1 MTDRA
6 VQPEA
11 PLSDSEK
18 LRGLALWFDA
28 FDKGTAGAVSR
39 VVFSEA
45 PSDEVQR
52 DLRRIADELEARAA
66 SQERPRRFA
75 ALMETDAL
83 SDDRFASQE
92 RSQPDYRPE
101 FPNECGW
108 VGALG
113 WADYETPNGRPCT
126 LPDDHEGPHQRNPVG
141 ASQERPQPHGP
152 NDGCGELLW
161 AHMEAQ
167 PGFSEEMRQAE
178 AELAEGRG
186 TPFHGVAQERPRPD
200 TDGALR
206 AALVRLIAAQDVNAS
221 VGERMA
227 ATTAARAALAGEE
240 QWNNES
246 PESGAT
252 ATGSSATSA
261 PFATR
266 SGDEPT
272 DCPRCHHES
281 RWHRSGGCVATYRT
295 VDGETP
301 CRCRDLESEVGE

>member
-1 MTDRA
+1 MTDQA

-141 ASQERPQPHGP
+141 ASQERPQLTCPCPDHVGP
-152 NDGCGELLW
+152 ED
-161 AHMEAQ
+161 AHSL
-167 PGFSEEMRQAE
+167 P
-178 AELAEGRG
+178 
-186 TPFHGVAQERPRPD
+186 GVAQERPRPD

>member
-1 MTDRA
+1 MNDRA

-11 PLSDSEK
+11 PFGSDAEK
-18 LRGLALWFDA
+18 LHDRLAHVLNRGVRVQMIEEAL
-28 FDKGTAGAVSR
+28 
-39 VVFSEA
+39 
-45 PSDEVQR
+45 
-52 DLRRIADELEARAA
+52 ARAA

-83 SDDRFASQE
+83 SDDRF
-92 RSQPDYRPE
+92 DYRPE

-141 ASQERPQPHGP
+141 ASQERPQLTCPCPDHVGP
-152 NDGCGELLW
+152 ED
-161 AHMEAQ
+161 AHSL
-167 PGFSEEMRQAE
+167 P
-178 AELAEGRG
+178 
-186 TPFHGVAQERPRPD
+186 GVAQERPRPD

>member
-1 MTDRA
+1 METVMTDRA

-141 ASQERPQPHGP
+141 ASQERPSIDVERLAVALISGTDHPDMDP
-152 NDGCGELLW
+152 LL
-161 AHMEAQ
+161 E
-167 PGFSEEMRQAE
+167 PEQARFY
-178 AELAEGRG
+178 AERIAAEYARLS
-186 TPFHGVAQERPRPD
+186 RP
-200 TDGALR
+200 TDG
-206 AALVRLIAAQDVNAS
+206 
-221 VGERMA
+221 E
-227 ATTAARAALAGEE
+227 
-240 QWNNES
+240 
-246 PESGAT
+246 PE
-252 ATGSSATSA
+252 
-261 PFATR
+261 
-266 SGDEPT
+266 
-272 DCPRCHHES
+272 
-281 RWHRSGGCVATYRT
+281 
-295 VDGETP
+295 
-301 CRCRDLESEVGE
+301 

>member
-1 MTDRA
+1 MTDQA

-11 PLSDSEK
+11 TTKAGQAMEAW
-18 LRGLALWFDA
+18 LREPENYEWGRKVTNAILAI
-28 FDKGTAGAVSR
+28 
-39 VVFSEA
+39 EA
-45 PSDEVQR
+45 
-52 DLRRIADELEARAA
+52 EARAA
-66 SQERPRRFA
+66 SQERP
-75 ALMETDAL
+75 
-83 SDDRFASQE
+83 
-92 RSQPDYRPE
+92 QPDYRPE

-141 ASQERPQPHGP
+141 AS
-152 NDGCGELLW
+152 
-161 AHMEAQ
+161 
-167 PGFSEEMRQAE
+167 
-178 AELAEGRG
+178 
-186 TPFHGVAQERPRPD
+186 QERPRPD

-301 CRCRDLESEVGE
+301 CRCRDQESEVGE

>member
-1 MTDRA
+1 MEAWLRE
-6 VQPEA
+6 PENYEWGRKVTNA
-11 PLSDSEK
+11 I
-18 LRGLALWFDA
+18 LAI
-28 FDKGTAGAVSR
+28 
-39 VVFSEA
+39 EA
-45 PSDEVQR
+45 
-52 DLRRIADELEARAA
+52 EARAA
-66 SQERPRRFA
+66 SQERPQPQSESVQRCPSHTQCQHREGHKGPHDYDSMA
-75 ALMETDAL
+75 GYLPAV
-83 SDDRFASQE
+83 SQE
-92 RSQPDYRPE
+92 HHPCSEFCIDPSHDAEYRE
-101 FPNECGW
+101 
-108 VGALG
+108 
-113 WADYETPNGRPCT
+113 
-126 LPDDHEGPHQRNPVG
+126 
-141 ASQERPQPHGP
+141 S
-152 NDGCGELLW
+152 
-161 AHMEAQ
+161 
-167 PGFSEEMRQAE
+167 
-178 AELAEGRG
+178 
-186 TPFHGVAQERPRPD
+186 GVAQERPRPD

-301 CRCRDLESEVGE
+301 CRCRDPESEVGE

>member
-1 MTDRA
+1 MTDQP

-11 PLSDSEK
+11 TTKAGQAMEAW
-18 LRGLALWFDA
+18 LREPENYEWGRKVTNAILAIETEAYRQGWDTN
-28 FDKGTAGAVSR
+28 TATSFGN
-39 VVFSEA
+39 
-45 PSDEVQR
+45 
-52 DLRRIADELEARAA
+52 ARAA
-66 SQERPRRFA
+66 S
-75 ALMETDAL
+75 
-83 SDDRFASQE
+83 
-92 RSQPDYRPE
+92 
-101 FPNECGW
+101 
-108 VGALG
+108 
-113 WADYETPNGRPCT
+113 
-126 LPDDHEGPHQRNPVG
+126 
-141 ASQERPQPHGP
+141 
-152 NDGCGELLW
+152 
-161 AHMEAQ
+161 
-167 PGFSEEMRQAE
+167 
-178 AELAEGRG
+178 
-186 TPFHGVAQERPRPD
+186 QERPRPD

-301 CRCRDLESEVGE
+301 CRCRDQESEVGE